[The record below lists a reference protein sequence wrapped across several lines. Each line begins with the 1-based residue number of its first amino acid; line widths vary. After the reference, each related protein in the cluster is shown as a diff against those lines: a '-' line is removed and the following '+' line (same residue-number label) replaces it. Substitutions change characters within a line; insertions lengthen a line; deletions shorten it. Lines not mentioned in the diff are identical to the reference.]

1 MPACAVY
8 SSRVKILSVTRHQAH
23 SRKGAQGAC
32 RNRLRRRVRRDGRPS
47 WVAPLR
53 RVNYALAST
62 ERLLESTHHAIDR
75 AWDTCFDAP
84 VRTARDL
91 HRAHVRLLHVIVRLK
106 RAARRLTETSRC
118 IEAEPERAAYAS
130 ALLDDA
136 SRRWDAMVRLFETT
150 VVQFVDLR
158 VGVCEGLEYGEL
170 VPEDPAVRR
179 RPRIILAPRTIS
191 ARAFLLFRRSS
202 ARARIASV
210 PTPRRRARIAA
221 VDAPRRIS
229 RGRAP
234 PPASTCTI

>member
-1 MPACAVY
+1 
-8 SSRVKILSVTRHQAH
+8 VTRPHQAH

-91 HRAHVRLLHVIVRLK
+91 HRAHLRLLNVIVRLK
-106 RAARRLTETSRC
+106 RAARRLREVSRC
-118 IEAEPERAAYAS
+118 IDAEPERAGHVS
-130 ALLDDA
+130 ELLSDA
-136 SRRWDAMVRLFETT
+136 SQRWDAMVRLFETT
-150 VVQFVDLR
+150 IVQFVDLR
-158 VGVCEGLEYGEL
+158 VGVLAGLAFGEL
-170 VPEDPAVRR
+170 VPEPNPAARR
-179 RPRIILAPRTIS
+179 GPRIILAPRTIA

-234 PPASTCTI
+234 PLASICTP